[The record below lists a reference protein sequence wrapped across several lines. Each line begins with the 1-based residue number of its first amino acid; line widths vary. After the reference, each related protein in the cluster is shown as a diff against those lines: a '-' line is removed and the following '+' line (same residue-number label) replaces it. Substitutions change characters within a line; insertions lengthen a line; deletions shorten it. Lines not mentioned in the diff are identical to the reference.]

1 MNENN
6 FDRLPGPSLPRG
18 NDSEACSNLPAE
30 AYLRISNER
39 YAKDSVLDDRLS
51 FDDLQ
56 MLSDMGILL

>member
-1 MNENN
+1 MDQND
-6 FDRLPGPSLPRG
+6 FDSFPRPSLPG
-18 NDSEACSNLPAE
+18 DIEAHGSAAPTE
-30 AYLRISNER
+30 PYLRISNER